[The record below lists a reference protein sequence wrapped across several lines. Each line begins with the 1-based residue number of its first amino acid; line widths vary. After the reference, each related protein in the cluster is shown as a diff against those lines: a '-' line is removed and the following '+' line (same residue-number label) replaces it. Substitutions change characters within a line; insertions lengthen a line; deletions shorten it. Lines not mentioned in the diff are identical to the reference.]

1 MSHKRRTTILTCCGA
16 AAGDCCGGPPG
27 VVGDGDCLDGCGT
40 VEVGMLGDGE
50 LGSGPPEI

>member
-1 MSHKRRTTILTCCGA
+1 M
-16 AAGDCCGGPPG
+16 
-27 VVGDGDCLDGCGT
+27 VGDGDCLDGCGT